1 MTFASWAWMLS
12 DFATHGECCD
22 CWLKTKLL
30 AIGLKDSEQVANP
43 RLLSL
48 QVNPYDRGAD

>member
-1 MTFASWAWMLS
+1 MLS
-12 DFATHGECCD
+12 DLRHMESVVTG
-22 CWLKTKLL
+22 WLKTKLL

-48 QVNPYDRGAD
+48 QVNPFDRGAD